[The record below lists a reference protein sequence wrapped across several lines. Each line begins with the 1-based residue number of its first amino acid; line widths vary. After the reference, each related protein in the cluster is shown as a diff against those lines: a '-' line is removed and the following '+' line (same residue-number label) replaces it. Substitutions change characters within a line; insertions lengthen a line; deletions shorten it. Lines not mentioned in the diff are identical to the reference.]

1 MKVEKDEN
9 FDGIYWINPEEGEK
23 KIATKNLSPSNQV
36 YDERLVDF
44 EGEEYRVWNPYR
56 SKLASAILNGIEEV
70 PPKPGSKVLYLG
82 AASGTTASH
91 VSDIVGED
99 GMVYCVEI
107 SSRPLRDLLITCE
120 ERPNMAPI
128 LADAQKTEKYRAS
141 IEQVDVVY
149 QDIAHPEQTKI
160 ALKNSRAFLRKDG
173 KAMIALKSR
182 SIDVTEEPR
191 EIFENEMDKLE
202 EEMKILDSK
211 LLDPYEEDH
220 IMLLLEK

>member
-9 FDGIYWINPEEGEK
+9 FDGIYWIEPEDEEK
-23 KIATKNLSPSNQV
+23 RIATKNLSPGNQV
-36 YDERLVDF
+36 YDERLVQF

-56 SKLASAILNGIEEV
+56 SKLASAVLNGMEEV
-70 PPKPGSKVLYLG
+70 PIESGSRVLYLG
-82 AASGTTASH
+82 AASGTTPSH
-91 VSDIVGED
+91 VSDIVDED
-99 GMVYCVEI
+99 GMVYCVEV

-128 LADAQKTEKYRAS
+128 LADAQKPESYRAS
-141 IEQVDVVY
+141 IEQVDLLY

-160 ALKNSRAFLRKDG
+160 ALKNARSFLKDDG
-173 KAMIALKSR
+173 KALIALKSR

-191 EIFENEMDKLE
+191 EIFENEMSKLE
-202 EEMKILDSK
+202 EEMNILDSK

-220 IMLLLEK
+220 IMVLLEK